1 MATVQKTNHRGLYQ
15 AKQKIS
21 EKSLLPGMIVEFAYN
36 NKDVYDRR
44 PLVFVMM
51 AKKGLLHGV
60 NLNYLKPFN
69 VQRFFKYIWQK
80 VAAMELEN
88 RLGLKESYQRV
99 QIASRLQA
107 KSFTAQRIYDLVFPM
122 DPQLSEAY
130 RTFSLHKA
138 SSMSVVNLDLEIMTK
153 EGKPDIT
160 INLDETGIDP

>member
-107 KSFTAQRIYDLVFPM
+107 KSFTAQRIY
-122 DPQLSEAY
+122 
-130 RTFSLHKA
+130 
-138 SSMSVVNLDLEIMTK
+138 
-153 EGKPDIT
+153 
-160 INLDETGIDP
+160 